1 MKRHPAKNE
10 LMHYAESLVARR
22 PIPAQLGG
30 HIAGCR
36 QCQAEVAAIQLS
48 LSFVHDAPPCEPTAD
63 FTQQLLMA
71 ARSERMAVRR
81 KPRFSPLRALVRTAA
96 YAAALAVVCMVSY
109 GTALHSVA
117 LRPDAEASS
126 LPASPAPPALSP
138 EAIAKAAA
146 EIQALLPALSLPSK
160 TPPSL
165 WEMEHRRAVHA
176 LTRDIEAARAALE
189 RNPGCDRATRIVDS
203 NLQRQAQALKAL
215 YVERSL

>member
-10 LMHYAESLVARR
+10 LMYYAESLVARR

-36 QCQAEVAAIQLS
+36 ECQAEVAAIQSS
-48 LSFVHDAPPCEPTAD
+48 LSFVHDAPQFEPTAD

-71 ARSERMAVRR
+71 ARSERLVARQKSGFR
-81 KPRFSPLRALVRTAA
+81 PLRALVRTAG
-96 YAAALAVVCMVSY
+96 YAAAVGLVCVVSY

-117 LRPDAEASS
+117 LHGEPAPGAASVA
-126 LPASPAPPALSP
+126 PVPPALSP
-138 EAIAKAAA
+138 EAIAKAMA

-165 WEMEHRRAVHA
+165 WELEHRRAVHA
-176 LTRDIEAARAALE
+176 LSRDIEAARAALE